1 MRDIFD
7 IVLLLRETQYN
18 SRTNT
23 YITSNNTELT
33 PETYNSLVNFMLDEL
48 ILNFY
53 DNQIENRKK
62 LIAERQRH
70 AQH

>member
-1 MRDIFD
+1 MRDSLD
-7 IVLLLRETQYN
+7 IVLLLRETHYN

-33 PETYNSLVNFMLDEL
+33 PETYNSLVNFMIDEL
-48 ILNFY
+48 IINLY
-53 DNQIENRKK
+53 DNQIEKRKK
-62 LIAERQRH
+62 MITERQRH